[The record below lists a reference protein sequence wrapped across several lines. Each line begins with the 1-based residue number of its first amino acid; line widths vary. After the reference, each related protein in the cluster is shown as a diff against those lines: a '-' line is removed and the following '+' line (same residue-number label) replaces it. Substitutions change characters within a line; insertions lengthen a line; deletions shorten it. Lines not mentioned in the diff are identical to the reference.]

1 MDADPNNDRPLSG
14 PASYRYD
21 ENLPAESK
29 MLQDLLKQ
37 AGMQELFE
45 SFYNLLKIPV
55 AIIDF
60 NANVLFSSR
69 WQRICTLFHRVHPV
83 TCSRCVES
91 DRYLATQLDEGK
103 PYTIYA
109 CKNGLTD
116 CAAPILIDGK
126 KVANVLIGQFLTQKP
141 DEQWFRQQA
150 QEFGFD
156 VKDYIAALREVPL
169 VEPARVPLILDLL
182 IRMTGLITNLAVE
195 RKRAVEGQARQA
207 IILDTIPQSVFW
219 KDVGGK
225 YLGCNAQFAKVA
237 GLTRPD
243 DIVGK
248 TDNELPWPP
257 REAAA
262 YRADDSA
269 IVASN
274 RPRLHIEEVVQ
285 RADGKRIV
293 ADTSKVPLMDA
304 GNRPYGVLGVFD
316 DITERKRQ
324 EQALA
329 ESERKYRELVE
340 NANSIILRWR
350 RDGRITFMN
359 EFGLRFFGYTE
370 SELVGRSLIGTIVPE
385 VESTGRDLQHLMERI
400 RADPRAFEQ
409 NVNENVRRNGE
420 HVWISWTNKVVL
432 DEHGDVIELLSIG
445 SDITEH
451 LRAEEQVKSA
461 YARATKNLD
470 DAVATIAKIVEMRD
484 PYTAGHQQRVAFL
497 AVAIAREMNL
507 EPSLIEQLRMAATIH
522 DIGKINVPSDVL
534 SKPGKLSTLEMQMIM
549 THAQSGYDIVKN
561 MNFLPEVAQ
570 TILQHHERLDGSG
583 YPNKLKGEEIRLEA
597 RILAVADVVEAMAS
611 HRPYRPALGI
621 GAALAEIS
629 KNSGKWYDSQ
639 VVEACL
645 RLFREKAFQFNSE
658 RLAEALSQAPDLKP
672 PINIRA
678 GT

>member
-1 MDADPNNDRPLSG
+1 MDDDPDNDRLIGG
-14 PASYRYD
+14 PASYRYG
-21 ENLPAESK
+21 EKLPVESE

-37 AGMQELFE
+37 AGMQELFD

-55 AIIDF
+55 AIIDLD
-60 NANVLFSSR
+60 ANVLFSSR
-69 WQRICTLFHRVHPV
+69 WQRICTLFHRVNPA
-83 TCSRCVES
+83 TCSRCIES
-91 DRYLATQLDEGK
+91 DRYLATQLEEGK
-103 PYTIYA
+103 PYSIYA

-126 KVANVLIGQFLTQKP
+126 KVANVFVGQFLTQKP
-141 DEQWFRQQA
+141 DEQWFRRQA
-150 QEFGFD
+150 REFGLD
-156 VKDYIAALREVPL
+156 VEDYIAALREVPL
-169 VEPARVPLILDLL
+169 VDTAKVPLILDLL

-195 RKRAVEGQARQA
+195 RKRAAEGQARQA

-219 KDVGGK
+219 KDAGGK
-225 YLGCNAQFAKVA
+225 YLGCNAQFAGVA

-248 TDNELPWPP
+248 TDYELPWPP
-257 REAAA
+257 QEADA

-274 RPRLHIEEVVQ
+274 QARLHIEEVVQ
-285 RADGKRIV
+285 RADGKRIL
-293 ADTSKVPLMDA
+293 ADTSKVPLVDA
-304 GNRPYGVLGVFD
+304 GNRPYGVLGIFD
-316 DITERKRQ
+316 DITERKQQ

-329 ESERKYRELVE
+329 ENERKYRELVE
-340 NANSIILRWR
+340 NANSIILRWG
-350 RDGRITFMN
+350 RDGRITFVN
-359 EFGLRFFGYTE
+359 EFGLRFFGYAE

-432 DEHGDVIELLSIG
+432 DEYGEVIELLSIG
-445 SDITEH
+445 SDITER

-461 YARATKNLD
+461 YARVAKSLD
-470 DAVATIAKIVEMRD
+470 DAVVTIAKIVEMRD
-484 PYTAGHQQRVAFL
+484 PYTAGHQQRVASL
-497 AVAIAREMNL
+497 AVAIAKEMNL
-507 EPSLIEQLRMAATIH
+507 EPSRVEQLRMAATIH

-534 SKPGKLSTLEMQMIM
+534 SKPGKLNKLEMQMIM
-549 THAQSGYDIVKN
+549 THAESGYEIVKN
-561 MNFLPEVAQ
+561 MNLLPEVAQ
-570 TILQHHERLDGSG
+570 TIEQHHERLDGSG
-583 YPNKLKGEEIRLEA
+583 YPNKLAGDEIRLEA

-621 GAALAEIS
+621 EAALSEIAE
-629 KNSGKWYDSQ
+629 NSGKWYDSQ

-645 RLFREKAFQFNSE
+645 RLFREKAFQFDSG
-658 RLAEALSQAPDLKP
+658 RTAGVLSRAADLKP

-678 GT
+678 GS